1 MDKKPTKL
9 DSLKKKQEQ
18 LKAQIQALEAS
29 ESARERKRETRRKI
43 LVGAF
48 YLDKAREENRFEDIV
63 KRMDDYLTREAD
75 RILFGLSPKIKSPD
89 NN

>member
-1 MDKKPTKL
+1 MDKKSTKL

-48 YLDKAREENRFEDIV
+48 YLEKAREESRFEDIV
-63 KRMDDYLTREAD
+63 KRMDDYLNRDAD
-75 RILFGLSPKIKSPD
+75 RILFGLSPKIKSTD
-89 NN
+89 NH